1 MSDIDRRVVDATAS
15 DRRSTDESRRDSGA
29 DQISPGATSG
39 DRPAQMTLVRI
50 DARGG
55 VVRSLSESYDSPP
68 PNGQHAAPETDHVL
82 AQPASDADRQ
92 SLTAATTV
100 KVPAITPTGPTASPP
115 TNSSA
120 NAPANAP
127 AGKPRRRSD
136 SLTQS
141 MVLLATMTIM
151 LLSARF
157 VVPHIVEEVRYAWHR
172 GQLRAEYEVA
182 GDGLKNVSLSALSQA
197 YQMVTS
203 AVGPSVVHL
212 DVSRG
217 SKSSSSGR
225 GQSPNRNDLDF
236 GRGLRGSP
244 FGGGLGSG
252 SIRMPAD
259 QGSGVVIDQSGYI
272 LTNQHVVK
280 GSGRIVVTLSD
291 GRRRD
296 AVLVGVDELTDLAVI
311 KIDADDLMPIAWGD
325 SDDCRVGTPVWAVGS
340 PFGLDR
346 TVTFGIVSGKHRMLR
361 TNTAYQDFM
370 QSDVAVNPG
379 NSGGPLVDADGQLVG
394 INTAILGDVY
404 QGVSFSIP
412 SNVARRVYQSIRENG
427 SVQRAY
433 LGVGLAQVPD
443 EMLVGENSRR
453 RGALIGNLA
462 PQSPAGRAGVR
473 PGDIVLAFDGKAIDD
488 MQHLQRLVGAET
500 AGNRVELEI
509 IRRGQRERLDVSLGM
524 RPR

>member
-1 MSDIDRRVVDATAS
+1 MQPPEPNADAAAVDRDRRRHPRSRPKLGDGVFEEDPVFEQVAGAGGAGVD
-15 DRRSTDESRRDSGA
+15 
-29 DQISPGATSG
+29 G
-39 DRPAQMTLVRI
+39 DDAEMTLVRI
-50 DARGG
+50 DSRGN
-55 VVRSLSESYDSPP
+55 VVRRSTDQYVSPP
-68 PNGQHAAPETDHVL
+68 VMSPAMTPPGHVELPAAGAQHGKSRRPDSMT
-82 AQPASDADRQ
+82 Q
-92 SLTAATTV
+92 SL
-100 KVPAITPTGPTASPP
+100 
-115 TNSSA
+115 
-120 NAPANAP
+120 
-127 AGKPRRRSD
+127 
-136 SLTQS
+136 
-141 MVLLATMTIM
+141 VLLATMTVM
-151 LLSARF
+151 LLAARF
-157 VVPHIVEEVRYAWHR
+157 CVPFVVEEIRYAWHR

-212 DVSRG
+212 DVSRQ
-217 SKSSSSGR
+217 SEPEPSFLDSLGR
-225 GQSPNRNDLDF
+225 G
-236 GRGLRGSP
+236 GG
-244 FGGGLGSG
+244 FGGGRNFGG
-252 SIRMPAD
+252 RGGPMGTPAD
-259 QGSGVVIDQSGYI
+259 QGSGVVVDQTGYI
-272 LTNQHVVK
+272 LTNQHVVA

-296 AVLVGVDELTDLAVI
+296 AVLVGVDALTDLAVL
-311 KIDADDLMPIAWGD
+311 KIDADGLMPIAWGD

-412 SNVARRVYQSIRENG
+412 SNVARQVYQSIRDDGVVE
-427 SVQRAY
+427 RAY
-433 LGVGLAQVPD
+433 LGVALARVPD

-453 RGALIGNLA
+453 RGALVGGLSDG
-462 PQSPAGRAGVR
+462 SPSGRAGIL
-473 PGDIVLAFDGKAIDD
+473 PGDIVLSFDGVPVDD
-488 MQHLQRLVGAET
+488 LEHLQRLVGAET
-500 AGNRVELEI
+500 AGNLVELEVS
-509 IRRGQRERLDVSLGM
+509 RRGVRKSFEVALGR